1 MMYRQR
7 KAFSLITAIFV
18 MLLMA
23 SVGAFVMS
31 ISGKIVQETTA
42 QYQKVQAVLLA
53 KSYTELAIMAVMSN
67 DRKSTVECINDITG
81 VIGAAGASTNGE
93 GYKVE
98 TYISFIGPD
107 ADISPCDN
115 SRELG
120 NPKVSTP
127 PDPDDPDDLNII
139 VDVYVRYKDIN
150 HPTPSTSPWMS
161 YHRRTLQKI

>member
-42 QYQKVQAVLLA
+42 QYQKEQAVLLA

-67 DRKSTVECINDITG
+67 DRSGTGQCISDITG

-98 TYISFIGPD
+98 TRISFIGPD
-107 ADISPCDN
+107 ADINNCAGT
-115 SRELG
+115 RQLG
-120 NPKVSTP
+120 NPAVS
-127 PDPDDPDDLNII
+127 DDLNII

-150 HPTPSTSPWMS
+150 HPTSPWVS